1 MKFLTG
7 EWLISAESD
16 TETIDE
22 IIDNPHLTHVVA
34 FHSHQC
40 IEKCL
45 KAVFEEYEIEI
56 NKVHNLLKL
65 YKDVSQVLNIELDQ
79 DKLELL
85 TKLYIEA
92 RYPSELGLLPHGKP
106 TIEDAKEFYRFATD
120 IYVKIKSFLESK

>member
-16 TETIDE
+16 IETIEE
-22 IIDNPHLTHVVA
+22 IIGNSHLTHVVA

-40 IEKCL
+40 IEKCI

-65 YKDVSQVLNIELDQ
+65 YKGISHVLNIELDQ

-85 TKLYIEA
+85 SKLYIDA
-92 RYPSELGLLPHGKP
+92 RYPSELGLLPYGKP
-106 TIEDAKEFYRFATD
+106 TIGDAKEFCQFATD
-120 IYVKIKSFLESK
+120 VHAKIKGFLESK